1 MAGKMAGGMVMMN
14 CRKPD
19 GEGSQRVLSSPNYAV
34 EQLPNGLTRVFSRAS
49 KLVACFN
56 SDGTFRHGELG
67 ILRSVS
73 EEGNGD
79 YLTLDETLCRLDE
92 LHRTESRRDR

>member
-1 MAGKMAGGMVMMN
+1 MMN
-14 CRKPD
+14 SRKP
-19 GEGSQRVLSSPNYAV
+19 GNEGRQRVPPSPNYAV
-34 EQLPNGLTRVFSRAS
+34 EKLPNGLTRVISRAS

-56 SDGTFRHGELG
+56 PDGTYRHGDLG

-79 YLTLDETLCRLDE
+79 YLTLAETLCRLDE